1 MLTWVFADIASLA
14 CPAHP
19 GCLATLFRTFAAVIC
34 DVENHLFRENSMR
47 TRVVCHHVTSEHST
61 TW

>member
-1 MLTWVFADIASLA
+1 MLTWVSADIASLA

-19 GCLATLFRTFAAVIC
+19 GCLATMFRTFAAVIC
-34 DVENHLFRENSMR
+34 NAENPFRGNSMR
-47 TRVVCHHVTSEHST
+47 TGVVFHHVTSEHST